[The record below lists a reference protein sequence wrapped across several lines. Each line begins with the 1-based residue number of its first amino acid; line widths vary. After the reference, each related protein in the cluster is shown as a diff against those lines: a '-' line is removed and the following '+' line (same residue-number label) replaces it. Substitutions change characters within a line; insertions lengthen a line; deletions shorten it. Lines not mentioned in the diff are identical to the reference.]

1 MSVSTLQCA
10 ILMKMRNYIRSRTL
24 SHEDLQDYMTE
35 RYFLSP
41 SRLYSIVRLKQD
53 KQSYDV
59 PLFGD
64 WVTIAVVA
72 ERGPVKLTRAPVT
85 LDPDE
90 PQGKKT
96 WEKGKGKEDEVK
108 KPTGKKFVNFKLID
122 FGARS
127 KSSANGEQSV
137 IRGDAFLTLL
147 LFEADG
153 FDLIQ
158 EDVNQKPR
166 KLYKGGSR
174 GAFETMAKVKEGDV
188 IALLNPKIL
197 KPFQVCSVC
206 F

>member
-1 MSVSTLQCA
+1 
-10 ILMKMRNYIRSRTL
+10 
-24 SHEDLQDYMTE
+24 MTA
-35 RYFLSP
+35 RYYLSP
-41 SRLYSIVRLKQD
+41 SRLYSIIRLQPD
-53 KQSYDV
+53 KQGYDV

-90 PQGKKT
+90 QQDKKP
-96 WEKGKGKEDEVK
+96 WQKDKNKEDEVK
-108 KPTGKKFVNFKLID
+108 KPTGKKYVNFKLID

-127 KSSANGEQSV
+127 KSSVNGAQSV

-158 EDVNQKPR
+158 MGDDQKPR

-197 KPFQVCSVC
+197 KPFQVSRVLVRSSLS
-206 F
+206 